1 MEHTE
6 SEEPEE
12 QGVMNNEAVDEAE
25 QYFAIAK
32 KAEGWVGIMLAIDE
46 SEAVEDEHDR
56 GGESV
61 MALQNHGQ
69 GEESADSQGDQKV
82 ETHFSHTAVES
93 KRKVVSF
100 GFMIG
105 HDGDGGGADSEE
117 YEGKYDGCPDTGR
130 HWRQYAGI
138 LKEGQIESDHGS
150 RDDCR
155 NAGEEAYD
163 DDGPAA

>member
-61 MALQNHGQ
+61 MALQIMAR
-69 GEESADSQGDQKV
+69 EKSPP
-82 ETHFSHTAVES
+82 TA
-93 KRKVVSF
+93 KGIRKLRLIFRIRLSR
-100 GFMIG
+100 
-105 HDGDGGGADSEE
+105 A
-117 YEGKYDGCPDTGR
+117 KGR
-130 HWRQYAGI
+130 
-138 LKEGQIESDHGS
+138 L
-150 RDDCR
+150 CR
-155 NAGEEAYD
+155 LAL
-163 DDGPAA
+163 